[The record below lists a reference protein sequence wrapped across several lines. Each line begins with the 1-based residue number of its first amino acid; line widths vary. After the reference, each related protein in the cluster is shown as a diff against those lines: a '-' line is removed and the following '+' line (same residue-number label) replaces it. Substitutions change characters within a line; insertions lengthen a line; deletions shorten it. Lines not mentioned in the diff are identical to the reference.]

1 MAFQDAAKK
10 ASPVILEPIMKIEVI
25 IPVDF
30 FGDVIGDLSS
40 RRGRIEE
47 TEDRLNLKVI
57 HGKIPLGEMFG
68 YATGLRS
75 ITEGRGNFSMEF
87 DYYEEVPQ
95 NITDEI
101 IKGIKK

>member
-1 MAFQDAAKK
+1 MAFQEASKK
-10 ASPVILEPIMKIEVI
+10 ANPVLLEPIMKIEVI
-25 IPVDF
+25 IPTDF

-47 TEDRLNLKVI
+47 TEDRLNMKIVHAKV
-57 HGKIPLGEMFG
+57 PLSEMFG

-87 DYYEEVPQ
+87 DYYAEVPQ
-95 NITDEI
+95 SIAEEI
-101 IKGIKK
+101 IKGGRK